1 MNTECMAVKLI
12 SSTQS
17 KALVERPHLSANMS
31 LAHSRTLVISF
42 FLSLFLF
49 DLSFFHTSGSI
60 GRDVVA
66 EDVLVQFG
74 SAVTA
79 TVNRVLGVC

>member
-1 MNTECMAVKLI
+1 MKLI
-12 SSTQS
+12 SCTQS
-17 KALVERPHLSANMS
+17 NALVEIPYLSANMS
-31 LAHSRTLVISF
+31 LAHSRTLEISCF
-42 FLSLFLF
+42 FSFFLF
-49 DLSFFHTSGSI
+49 DLTFFHTSGSI

-74 SAVTA
+74 CAVTA